1 VSDKAKVVHSPELL
15 FMYKVYIIYS
25 KTKAKFYTGHT
36 KNITRRMDEHNMGN
50 TISTRTSVPWDLI
63 YTETFETKGEAIK
76 KENNIKSRG
85 AERYLKNKGVV

>member
-1 VSDKAKVVHSPELL
+1 
-15 FMYKVYIIYS
+15 
-25 KTKAKFYTGHT
+25 
-36 KNITRRMDEHNMGN
+36 MDEHNMGN